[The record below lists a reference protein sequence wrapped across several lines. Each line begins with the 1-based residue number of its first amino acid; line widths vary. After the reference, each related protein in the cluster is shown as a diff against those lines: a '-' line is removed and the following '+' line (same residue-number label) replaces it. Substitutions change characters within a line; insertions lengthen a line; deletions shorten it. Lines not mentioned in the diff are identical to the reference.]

1 MPTLLKNNTSPFARI
16 AHAALIDAAVPDLTI
31 RIADQWNDDPALLAA
46 NSAGRVPCLV
56 LDDGTAIAECLM
68 IARYADRMGA
78 APSPGN
84 DAPQI
89 LSIAGLALGV
99 CDAAV
104 QTLVGRKIVSGDFAD
119 ITFDGGPIGRKRRR
133 TMVDGLAELDARI
146 DAAAG
151 ERLDLAT
158 IAAVTALDYVALRF
172 PDADWVP
179 STPRLKAL
187 RAATAGRP
195 AFRDTRPFL

>member
-16 AHAALIDAAVPDLTI
+16 AHAALIEAAVPDLTI
-31 RIADQWNDDPALLAA
+31 HLADQWNDDPALLAA

-56 LDDGTAIAECLM
+56 LDDGTAIAECLL

-133 TMVDGLAELDARI
+133 TMVDGLAELDTRI
-146 DAAAG
+146 DAAPG

-172 PDADWVP
+172 PDADWDP
-179 STPRLKAL
+179 DTPRLKAL

>member
-16 AHAALIDAAVPDLTI
+16 AHAALIDAAVPDLTVQ
-31 RIADQWNDDPALLAA
+31 IADQWNDDPALLAV

-56 LDDGTAIAECLM
+56 LDDGTAIAECLL
-68 IARYADRMGA
+68 IARYADNVGE
-78 APSPGN
+78 APAPGN
-84 DAPQI
+84 DAPRV

-119 ITFDGGPIGRKRRR
+119 TSFDGGPIGRKRRR
-133 TMVDGLAELDARI
+133 TMVDGLVELDARI
-146 DAAAG
+146 DAAPG

-172 PDADWVP
+172 PGTDWIP
-179 STPRLKAL
+179 NTPRLEAL
-187 RAATAGRP
+187 RAAIAERP

>member
-16 AHAALIDAAVPDLTI
+16 AHAALIDAAVPDLTVQ
-31 RIADQWNDDPALLAA
+31 IADQWNDDPALLAV

-56 LDDGTAIAECLM
+56 LDDGTAIAECLL
-68 IARYADRMGA
+68 IARHADRMGA
-78 APSPGN
+78 AAAPGN
-84 DAPQI
+84 DASQI

-119 ITFDGGPIGRKRRR
+119 TSFDGGPIGRKRRR
-133 TMVDGLAELDARI
+133 TMVDGLVELDARI
-146 DAAAG
+146 AAAPG
-151 ERLDLAT
+151 KRLDLAT

-179 STPRLKAL
+179 DTPRLKAL

>member
-16 AHAALIDAAVPDLTI
+16 AHAALIDAAVPDLTVQ
-31 RIADQWNDDPALLAA
+31 IADQWNDDPALLAV

-56 LDDGTAIAECLM
+56 LDDGTAIAECLL
-68 IARYADRMGA
+68 IARYADNVGE

-119 ITFDGGPIGRKRRR
+119 TTFDASPIGRKRRR

-146 DAAAG
+146 DAPG

-172 PDADWVP
+172 PGADWVP
-179 STPRLKAL
+179 DTPHLAAL
-187 RAATAGRP
+187 RSATAERP

>member
-16 AHAALIDAAVPDLTI
+16 AHAALIDAAAPDLSI
-31 RIADQWNDDPALLAA
+31 CIADQWNDDPALLAV

-56 LDDGTAIAECLM
+56 LDDGTAIAECLL
-68 IARYADRMGA
+68 IARHADNVGE
-78 APSPGN
+78 APAPGN
-84 DAPQI
+84 DAPRI

-119 ITFDGGPIGRKRRR
+119 TAFDASPIGRKRRR
-133 TMVDGLAELDARI
+133 TMVDGLAELGARI
-146 DAAAG
+146 DGAPG

-179 STPRLKAL
+179 DTPRLKAL

-195 AFRDTRPFL
+195 AFCDTRPFL

>member
-16 AHAALIDAAVPDLTI
+16 AHAALIDAAVPDLSI
-31 RIADQWNDDPALLAA
+31 RLADQWNDDPALLAA

-56 LDDGTAIAECLM
+56 LADGTAIAECLL
-68 IARYADRMGA
+68 IARYADNVGE
-78 APSPGN
+78 APAPAN
-84 DAPQI
+84 DAPRI

-119 ITFDGGPIGRKRRR
+119 TTFDASPIGRKRRR

-146 DAAAG
+146 DAAPG

-172 PDADWVP
+172 PGADWVP
-179 STPRLKAL
+179 ETPRLGAL